1 MKKFLMIALSVVVAL
16 ASCNK
21 DDGTLDGRWDAPR
34 SEEMPDDLIY
44 TFVFS
49 GNTLDLYVH
58 SYGWHCTGTYTY
70 ENNLI
75 KYSINDIQQS
85 LTDVDFDNDGHLIS
99 GSGGMGS
106 MNSSTLQPSE
116 GYQWYAL
123 GLNRSDLLEEYK
135 DNYSQFSFKKT
146 SSTTA
151 DCGIMGPAD
160 SFKFTKV
167 E

>member
-16 ASCNK
+16 ASCTK
-21 DDGTLDGRWDAPR
+21 DGGSLDGRWDAPR

-70 ENNLI
+70 ENDLI

-85 LTDVDFDNDGHLIS
+85 LTNVEFDGEGHLIAWA
-99 GSGGMGS
+99 GGMGS

-146 SSTTA
+146 SETTA
-151 DCGIMGPAD
+151 DCGIMGPDD

-167 E
+167 K

>member
-99 GSGGMGS
+99 WAGGMGS

-167 E
+167 K